1 VTCESCGAEMQI
13 GEWPFCPH
21 GFPAVG
27 IAVVDDTVIGGR
39 WCETIGHEPYF
50 YTSKSDLRREAEK
63 RGYVN
68 VVRHEDSWHVK
79 NRRMHMEKLRDTG
92 QLR

>member
-13 GEWPFCPH
+13 G
-21 GFPAVG
+21 G
-27 IAVVDDTVIGGR
+27 ISVVDDTVIGGR

-79 NRRMHMEKLRDTG
+79 NRRMHMERLRDEK
-92 QLR
+92 RV